1 MRSREYRSGR
11 VIDIK
16 ILRNQ
21 PELIKAAVQNKGSP
35 VDLDLVIKLDREHV
49 ALQRQVEELRTERNR
64 LSAAM
69 KSGKPEP
76 GMVADAR
83 GLRENLAKLE
93 TELDAAKATFLA
105 EFKKVPNIP
114 TDDTPLGLSE
124 EENQVVR
131 IWGSPPE
138 FKFAPKNHYEIS
150 LHHDWIDKQRAAK
163 VAGARFAYLK
173 GDLVRLQFALIGW
186 VLDKLADEAFLR
198 DIITEAKLGVSAKP
212 FLPVLPP
219 YMIRTNIY
227 DAMDRLEPAD
237 ERYRIEGGDQWLQ
250 GSAEH
255 VLGSMHA
262 DEIFEEK
269 DMPIRYIG
277 YATSFRR
284 EAGAAGKDME
294 GIIRLHQFDKLEM
307 ESFSTKETSHEEH
320 LLFSAIQERFM
331 QLLEIPYRKLQKC
344 TYDIGKPNAKGSDI
358 EAWLPAQEKYRETHT
373 ADYMTDYQARRL
385 GTRVRRSD
393 GQVEYVHTN
402 DATAFAC
409 GRALVAIIENFQNAD
424 MSVRIPAQL
433 RSYMGGRQTLGRQG

>member
-1 MRSREYRSGR
+1 M
-11 VIDIK
+11 IDIK

-21 PELIKAAVQNKGSP
+21 PELIKAAIQNKGSP

-49 ALQRQVEELRTERNR
+49 ALQRQVQELRAERNR

-83 GLRENLAKLE
+83 RLRENLAKLE
-93 TELDAAKATFLA
+93 TELDAAKTTFLT

-131 IWGSPPE
+131 IWGRPPD
-138 FKFAPKNHYEIS
+138 FNFTPKNHYEIS

-163 VAGARFAYLK
+163 VAGTRFAYLK

-186 VLDKLADEAFLR
+186 VLDKLGDEAFLK
-198 DIITEAKLGVSAKP
+198 DIISEAKLGVSAKP
-212 FLPVLPP
+212 FLPILPP
-219 YMIRTNIY
+219 YMIRTDIY

-255 VLGSMHA
+255 VLGSMHV
-262 DEIFEEK
+262 DEIFDEK

-331 QLLEIPYRKLQKC
+331 QLLGIPYRKLQKC

-358 EAWLPAQEKYRETHT
+358 EAWLPAQGKYRETHT

-393 GQVEYVHTN
+393 GQVDYVHTN

-433 RSYMGGRQTLGRQG
+433 QSYMGGRETLG

>member
-1 MRSREYRSGR
+1 

-21 PELIKAAVQNKGSP
+21 PELIKAAIQNKGSP

-49 ALQRQVEELRTERNR
+49 ALQRQVQELRAERNR

-83 GLRENLAKLE
+83 RLRENLAKLE
-93 TELDAAKATFLA
+93 TELDAAKTTFLT

-131 IWGSPPE
+131 IWGRPPD
-138 FKFAPKNHYEIS
+138 FNFTPKNHYEIS

-163 VAGARFAYLK
+163 VAGTRFAYLK

-186 VLDKLADEAFLR
+186 VLDKLGDEAFLK
-198 DIITEAKLGVSAKP
+198 DIISEAKLGVSAKP
-212 FLPVLPP
+212 FLPILPP
-219 YMIRTNIY
+219 YMIRTDIY

-255 VLGSMHA
+255 VLGSMHV
-262 DEIFEEK
+262 DEIFDEK

-331 QLLEIPYRKLQKC
+331 QLLGIPYRKLQKC

-358 EAWLPAQEKYRETHT
+358 EAWLPAQGKYRETHT

-393 GQVEYVHTN
+393 GQVDYVHTN

-433 RSYMGGRQTLGRQG
+433 QSYMGGRETLG

>member
-1 MRSREYRSGR
+1 M
-11 VIDIK
+11 IDVK

-21 PELIKAAVQNKGSP
+21 PELVKAAIQNKGSP
-35 VDLDLVIKLDREHV
+35 VDLDLVLKLDREQV
-49 ALQRQVEELRTERNR
+49 ALQRQVEKSRTERNR
-64 LSAAM
+64 LSATM

-76 GMVADAR
+76 GMIADAR
-83 GLRENLAKLE
+83 ALRENLAKLE
-93 TELDAAKATFLA
+93 TELDAAKVKFWA
-105 EFKKVPNIP
+105 EYKKVPNIP

-124 EENQVVR
+124 EENQVARV
-131 IWGSPPE
+131 WGKPPE

-186 VLDKLADEAFLR
+186 VLDKLADEAFLK

-255 VLGSMHA
+255 VLGSMHV

-269 DMPIRYIG
+269 DMPIRYLG

-284 EAGAAGKDME
+284 EAGSAGKDME

-358 EAWLPAQEKYRETHT
+358 EAWLPGQGKYRETHT

-433 RSYMGGRQTLGRQG
+433 QSYMGGRLTLG